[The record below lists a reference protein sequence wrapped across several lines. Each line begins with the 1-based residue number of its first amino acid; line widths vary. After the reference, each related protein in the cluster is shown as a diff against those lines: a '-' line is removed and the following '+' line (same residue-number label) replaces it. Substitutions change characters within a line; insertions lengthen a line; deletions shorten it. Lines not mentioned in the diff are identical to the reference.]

1 MKWIRFPYLRRSLLA
16 MPFFLFIALL
26 AVWFLPGFKVSQIS
40 IQGNEHVST
49 DEIMVLL
56 EEPVGKPILKMF
68 VEPLKERLLLHPWVL
83 HADVQVQ
90 LPNTL
95 EIQIIEREVLI
106 YLPYYGSF
114 LAVAADGTT
123 LALTNVLPHNS
134 LLFTGVDLPFLA
146 LGEKIP
152 HSEFLKDLETL
163 IQKMDSSVR
172 LMISECKLGT
182 DNFFYL
188 QTSDNYQMRVDATID
203 EQQFLDMRAII
214 LFMREQGKRG
224 TVILQEGVPVFIPV
238 D

>member
-1 MKWIRFPYLRRSLLA
+1 MKWMQFPYLRRSFLA
-16 MPFFLFIALL
+16 LMILMVIALA
-26 AVWFLPGFKVSQIS
+26 AVWFLPGFQVSQVLIE
-40 IQGNEHVST
+40 GNDHIST
-49 DEIMVLL
+49 DEVMLL
-56 EEPVGKPILKMF
+56 LDEPVGKPILKMF

-95 EIQIIEREVLI
+95 KIKIIERVVLI

-123 LALTNVLPHNS
+123 LALTNVLPLNS

-152 HSEFLKDLETL
+152 HSEFLTDLEIL

-172 LMISECKLGT
+172 LMVSEIKLGT

-188 QTSDNYQMRVDATID
+188 QTSDNYQMRVDSSIE

-224 TVILQEGVPVFIPV
+224 TVILQEGIPVFIPV